1 MLTTCSP
8 WTPSGLKSAEL
19 KSEVVRT
26 AWIIDTQSGLKS
38 AGPSPSVFDHTR
50 RCCKIRHLVFFP
62 RPYPDKSPPHSV
74 AQIVFLRRCVCLLSK
89 VIEVRSRS
97 AVQDV
102 ARQPTHSAMKEV
114 TKEKQR
120 KMLQNYSRTRRSAIL
135 QHAGIDTNSDRTE
148 TLSENVPFSF
158 QSRVIM

>member
-50 RCCKIRHLVFFP
+50 RCCKIRHVVFFLDP
-62 RPYPDKSPPHSV
+62 TRTRARRTLSLRLF
-74 AQIVFLRRCVCLLSK
+74 FLRRCVCLLSK